1 MGNSSDGLL
10 PKHSADII
18 AIDRLITTICE
29 HIVPVKSL
37 SRGSIAVRIDKPSPY
52 RVIVP
57 AAEVI
62 QSRLGVVGI
71 PTIAQGIH
79 STQRGRHGTAD
90 GHGRAPGVIG
100 VGHHLGAA
108 GIHKTGDIALGIFQ
122 VEILD
127 AVVRHRRGPQAVV
140 GEVHPVAAP
149 GCLRQF
155 KTMVS

>member
-37 SRGSIAVRIDKPSPY
+37 SRGSIAVRVDKPSPN

-57 AAEVI
+57 AAEIVEP
-62 QSRLGVVGI
+62 RLGVIDV
-71 PTIAQGIH
+71 PAVAQGIH
-79 STQRGRHGTAD
+79 STQRGGHGTAD
-90 GHGRAPGVIG
+90 GHGRAPGIVG

-108 GIHKTGDIALGIFQ
+108 G
-122 VEILD
+122 
-127 AVVRHRRGPQAVV
+127 VRY
-140 GEVHPVAAP
+140 
-149 GCLRQF
+149 
-155 KTMVS
+155 